1 MTYKF
6 TSKYGRNLEIDLF
19 KWTIDEDCRNCE
31 IIEISEDYLLLENK
45 YKDRFSIPEHIIKAN
60 NYNIVDNTID
70 LSEGLYENYFLN
82 KFKSESRN
90 QLDILFEKYASII
103 IQNRTVVLNK
113 AEYYLL
119 KPSILSTGFMYT
131 GGKTYT
137 LGNLVES
144 FESGNHI
151 YYDEFCGYEKM
162 FLISMAASPLSG
174 TIFNAIFWSDKT
186 NEFVRFNSESK
197 FPKYFNTSVGWSL
210 FNMLKSEDIMIDRQ
224 DEAIKKL
231 INEINA
237 AER

>member
-1 MTYKF
+1 MTHRF
-6 TSKYGRNLEIDLF
+6 TTKYGRNLEIDLS
-19 KWTIDEDCRNCE
+19 KWKIDKNSRNCE

-60 NYNIVDNTID
+60 NYNIVDNTIV

-82 KFKSESRN
+82 KFKSESQS

-103 IQNRTVVLNK
+103 FQNRTVVLNM

-119 KPSILSTGFMYT
+119 KPRILSTGFMYT

-197 FPKYFNTSVGWSL
+197 WPKYFNTSVGWSL
-210 FNMLKSEDIMIDRQ
+210 FNMLKSEDIKIDRQ
-224 DEAIKKL
+224 DIAIKKL

>member
-6 TSKYGRNLEIDLF
+6 TTKYGKNLEIDLS
-19 KWTIDEDCRNCE
+19 KWKIDEESRNCE
-31 IIEISEDYLLLENK
+31 IIDISEDYLLLENK

-60 NYNIVDNTID
+60 NYNVVDNKID
-70 LSEGLYENYFLN
+70 LTEALYENYFLN
-82 KFKSESRN
+82 KFKSESQS
-90 QLDILFEKYASII
+90 QLDILFEKHASII
-103 IQNRTVVLNK
+103 FQNRTVVLTR

-119 KPSILSTGFMYT
+119 KPRILSTGFMYT

-162 FLISMAASPLSG
+162 FLVSMAASPLSG

-197 FPKYFNTSVGWSL
+197 WPKYFNTSVGGSL
-210 FNMLKSEDIMIDRQ
+210 FKMLKSEDIMIDRQ

-237 AER
+237 VKR

>member
-1 MTYKF
+1 MTHRF
-6 TSKYGRNLEIDLF
+6 TTKYGRNLEIDLS
-19 KWTIDEDCRNCE
+19 KWKIDKNSRNCE

-60 NYNIVDNTID
+60 NYNIVDNTIV

-82 KFKSESRN
+82 KFKSESQS

-103 IQNRTVVLNK
+103 FQNRTVVLNM

-119 KPSILSTGFMYT
+119 KPRILSTGFMYT

-197 FPKYFNTSVGWSL
+197 WPKNFNTSVGWSL
-210 FNMLKSEDIMIDRQ
+210 FNMLKSEDIKIDRQ
-224 DEAIKKL
+224 DIAIKKL

>member
-6 TSKYGRNLEIDLF
+6 TSKYGRNLEIDLS
-19 KWTIDEDCRNCE
+19 KWIIDEDIRNCE

-60 NYNIVDNTID
+60 NYNVVDNMID
-70 LSEGLYENYFLN
+70 LTEALYENYFLN
-82 KFKSESRN
+82 KFKSESQS
-90 QLDILFEKYASII
+90 QLDILFEKHASII
-103 IQNRTVVLNK
+103 FQNRTVVLTR

-119 KPSILSTGFMYT
+119 KPRILSTGFMYT

-174 TIFNAIFWSDKT
+174 TIFNAIFWSEKT

-210 FNMLKSEDIMIDRQ
+210 FNMLKSEDIKIDRQ
-224 DEAIKKL
+224 DIAIKNL
-231 INEINA
+231 IKEINNVGI
-237 AER
+237 

>member
-6 TSKYGRNLEIDLF
+6 TSKYGRNLEIDLS
-19 KWTIDEDCRNCE
+19 KWIIDEESRNCE
-31 IIEISEDYLLLENK
+31 IIDISEDYLLLENK
-45 YKDRFSIPEHIIKAN
+45 YKDRFSIPEYIIKAN
-60 NYNIVDNTID
+60 NYNVVDNIIYLT
-70 LSEGLYENYFLN
+70 EGLYENYFLN
-82 KFKSESRN
+82 KFKSESQS
-90 QLDILFEKYASII
+90 QLDTLFEKHASII
-103 IQNRTVVLNK
+103 FQNRTVVLNK

-131 GGKTYT
+131 GGETFT

-151 YYDEFCGYEKM
+151 YYDEFCGCEKM
-162 FLISMAASPLSG
+162 FLVSMAASPLSG
-174 TIFNAIFWSDKT
+174 RIFKAIFWSDKT

-197 FPKYFNTSVGWSL
+197 WPKYFNTNVAWSL
-210 FNMLKSEDIMIDRQ
+210 FKMLKSEDIMIDRQ

-237 AER
+237 VKR

>member
-31 IIEISEDYLLLENK
+31 IIEISEDYLFLENK

-70 LSEGLYENYFLN
+70 LSEGLYENYFFF

-90 QLDILFEKYASII
+90 QLDILFEKYESII
-103 IQNRTVVLNK
+103 LQNRTVVLNR

-119 KPSILSTGFMYT
+119 KPRILSTGFMYT

-186 NEFVRFNSESK
+186 NEFVRFNEESK
-197 FPKYFNTSVGWSL
+197 WPKYFNTSVGWSL
-210 FNMLKSEDIMIDRQ
+210 FNMLKSEDIKIDRQ
-224 DEAIKKL
+224 DIAIKKM
-231 INEINA
+231 INEINDV
-237 AER
+237 ER

>member
-6 TSKYGRNLEIDLF
+6 TSKYGRKLEIDLS
-19 KWTIDEDCRNCE
+19 KWKIDKNSRNCE
-31 IIEISEDYLLLENK
+31 VIEISENYLLFENK

-60 NYNIVDNTID
+60 NYNVVDNMID
-70 LSEGLYENYFLN
+70 LTEALYENYFLN
-82 KFKSESRN
+82 KFKSESQS
-90 QLDILFEKYASII
+90 QLDTLFEKHASII
-103 IQNRTVVLNK
+103 FQNKTVVLNK

-174 TIFNAIFWSDKT
+174 TIFNAIFWSEKT
-186 NEFVRFNSESK
+186 NEFVRFNTESK

-210 FNMLKSEDIMIDRQ
+210 FNMLKSEDIKIDRQ
-224 DEAIKKL
+224 DIAIKNL
-231 INEINA
+231 IKEINNVGI
-237 AER
+237 

>member
-31 IIEISEDYLLLENK
+31 IIEISEDYLFLENK

-103 IQNRTVVLNK
+103 LQNRTVVLNR

-119 KPSILSTGFMYT
+119 KPRILSTGFMYT

-162 FLISMAASPLSG
+162 YLVSMAASPLSG
-174 TIFNAIFWSDKT
+174 TIFKAIFWSDKT
-186 NEFVRFNSESK
+186 NEFVRFNQESK
-197 FPKYFNTSVGWSL
+197 LPHYFNTSVGWSL
-210 FNMLKSEDIMIDRQ
+210 FNMLKSEDINIDRQ
-224 DEAIKKL
+224 DKAIKKL

-237 AER
+237 AKR

>member
-131 GGKTYT
+131 GGKTFT
-137 LGNLVES
+137 LGNLLES
-144 FESGNHI
+144 IESGNHI

-162 FLISMAASPLSG
+162 YLVSMAASPLSG
-174 TIFNAIFWSDKT
+174 RIFKAIFWSDKT
-186 NEFVRFNSESK
+186 NEFVRFNQESK
-197 FPKYFNTSVGWSL
+197 FPKYFNTSVGGSL
-210 FNMLKSEDIMIDRQ
+210 FKMLKSEDIMIDRQ

-231 INEINA
+231 INEIND

>member
-6 TSKYGRNLEIDLF
+6 TTKYGKNLEIDLS
-19 KWTIDEDCRNCE
+19 KWIIDEDIRNCE

-60 NYNIVDNTID
+60 NYNVVDNMID
-70 LSEGLYENYFLN
+70 LTEALYENYFLN
-82 KFKSESRN
+82 KFKSESQS
-90 QLDILFEKYASII
+90 QLDTLFEKHASII
-103 IQNRTVVLNK
+103 FQNKTVVLNK

-119 KPSILSTGFMYT
+119 KPSILSTGFTYT

-174 TIFNAIFWSDKT
+174 TIFNAIFWSEKT

-197 FPKYFNTSVGWSL
+197 FPKCFNTSVGWSL
-210 FNMLKSEDIMIDRQ
+210 FNMLKSEDIKIDRQ
-224 DEAIKKL
+224 DIAIKNL
-231 INEINA
+231 IKEINNVGI
-237 AER
+237 

>member
-6 TSKYGRNLEIDLF
+6 TSKYGRNLEIDLS
-19 KWTIDEDCRNCE
+19 KWKIDKNSRNCE
-31 IIEISEDYLLLENK
+31 VIEITDENLLLENK

-60 NYNIVDNTID
+60 NYNVVDNMID
-70 LSEGLYENYFLN
+70 LTEALYENYFLN
-82 KFKSESRN
+82 KFKSESQS
-90 QLDILFEKYASII
+90 QLDILFEKHASII
-103 IQNRTVVLNK
+103 FQNRTVVLTR

-119 KPSILSTGFMYT
+119 KPRILSTGFMYT

-162 FLISMAASPLSG
+162 FLVSMAASPLSG

-197 FPKYFNTSVGWSL
+197 WPKYFNTSVGGSL
-210 FNMLKSEDIMIDRQ
+210 FKMLKSEDIMIDRQ

-237 AER
+237 VKR

>member
-1 MTYKF
+1 MTHRF
-6 TSKYGRNLEIDLF
+6 TTKYGRNLEIDLS
-19 KWTIDEDCRNCE
+19 KWKIDKNSRNCE

-82 KFKSESRN
+82 KFKSESQS

-103 IQNRTVVLNK
+103 FQNRTIVLNM

-119 KPSILSTGFMYT
+119 KPRILSTGFMYT
-131 GGKTYT
+131 GGETYT
-137 LGNLVES
+137 LGNLMES

-197 FPKYFNTSVGWSL
+197 FPKYFNTSVGGSL
-210 FNMLKSEDIMIDRQ
+210 FKMLKSKDIMIDRQ

>member
-6 TSKYGRNLEIDLF
+6 TSKYGRNLEIDLS
-19 KWTIDEDCRNCE
+19 KWIIDKNSRNCE
-31 IIEISEDYLLLENK
+31 VIEISENYLLFENK

-60 NYNIVDNTID
+60 NYNVVDNMID
-70 LSEGLYENYFLN
+70 LTEALYENYFLN
-82 KFKSESRN
+82 KFKSESQS
-90 QLDILFEKYASII
+90 QLDTLFEKHASII
-103 IQNRTVVLNK
+103 FQNKTVVLNK

-131 GGKTYT
+131 GGETFT

-162 FLISMAASPLSG
+162 FLVSMAASPLSG
-174 TIFNAIFWSDKT
+174 RIFKAIFWSDKT

-197 FPKYFNTSVGWSL
+197 WPKYFNTSVGGSL
-210 FNMLKSEDIMIDRQ
+210 FKMLKSEDIMIDRQ
-224 DEAIKKL
+224 DEAIKKM

-237 AER
+237 VKR

>member
-60 NYNIVDNTID
+60 NYNIVDNRID

-131 GGKTYT
+131 GGKTFT

-162 FLISMAASPLSG
+162 YLVSMAASPLSG

-186 NEFVRFNSESK
+186 NEFVRFNQESK
-197 FPKYFNTSVGWSL
+197 FPKYFNTSVGGSL
-210 FNMLKSEDIMIDRQ
+210 FKMLKSEDINIDRQ

-231 INEINA
+231 INEIND